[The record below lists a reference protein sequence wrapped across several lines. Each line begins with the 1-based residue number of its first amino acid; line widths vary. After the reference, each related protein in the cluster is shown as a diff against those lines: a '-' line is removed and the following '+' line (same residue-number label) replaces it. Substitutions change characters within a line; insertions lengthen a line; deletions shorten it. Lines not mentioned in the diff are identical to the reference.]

1 MNIKTLLNKI
11 FKSRAEKSDEAFD
24 TIIKD
29 VYKKHHKEIESLRKH
44 DQGEKIINAPDLRQ
58 IG

>member
-11 FKSRAEKSDEAFD
+11 FKSCAEKSDKDFD
-24 TIIKD
+24 NIIKD
-29 VYKKHHKEIESLRKH
+29 VYKKHYNEIESLRKH
-44 DQGEKIINAPDLRQ
+44 DQGEKVINAPDLRQ